1 MSDYTGNGPNV
12 PAMEKKWS
20 KLLEGIEDAKVKRC
34 TAIMLENQFND
45 CISRGEMI
53 NESGDINTV
62 MGLSTASSRAA
73 QYTGS
78 GDFHKIALPMVRR
91 TFPELIA
98 HDLVGV
104 QPLTAPIG
112 LAFALRFRAGNTSGS
127 YTGGAT
133 ELGYNTI
140 DPTYSG
146 SMATS
151 AAERLGSY
159 TAGGSSTTFEDSN
172 VGLGIGTGEAIKE
185 VQFTLEKKQVEAKS
199 RKLRSR
205 WSLEVAQD
213 LKAMHGLNIE
223 DEMMD
228 ILAYEIT
235 AEIDREIV
243 ASIRTAAAS
252 NTNSSTLSWTSSANF
267 DGRWEA
273 EKYRNLYNRVVRNAG
288 KIAVSTRRGPANFI
302 IADPTVCAALEGTSS
317 YTIAPVKG
325 NADTAKMGVAFIGT
339 MDGRFKLY
347 RDTFATNNEYLV
359 GYKGSSSYDAG
370 IIYLPY
376 VQLQAAKATFEDSFA
391 PTIGLM
397 SRYAVMDSMWAAS
410 NFYIRTIITGM
421 P

>member
-1 MSDYTGNGPNV
+1 MSEYNTNGPDIKQIV
-12 PAMEKKWS
+12 KKWDT
-20 KLLEGIEDAKVKRC
+20 LLEGIEDRRVKQS

-45 CISRGEMI
+45 LVNRGELIM
-53 NESGDINTV
+53 EAGDVNSV
-62 MGLSTASSRAA
+62 MGLGTSSSRSS
-73 QYTGS
+73 QYSTS

-104 QPLTAPIG
+104 QPMTAPIG
-112 LAFALRFRAGNTSGS
+112 LAFALRFRAGTTSGS
-127 YTGGAT
+127 YTAGQT
-133 ELGYNTI
+133 ELGYNNI

-159 TAGGSSTTFEDSN
+159 TPGGSSTTFEGTN

-185 VQFTLEKKQVEAKS
+185 VQFTLEKKQVEAQS

-223 DEMMD
+223 EEMMD

-243 ASIRTAAAS
+243 NALRAAAA
-252 NTNSSTLSWTSSANF
+252 TNSNSTTLSWTSSANF

-273 EKYRNLYNRVVRNAG
+273 EKYRNLYNRIVRNAA
-288 KIAVSTRRGPANFI
+288 KIAVSTRRGPGNFI
-302 IADPTVCAALEGTSS
+302 VADPTVSAALEGTSAF
-317 YTIAPVKG
+317 TIAPVKG
-325 NADTAKMGVAFIGT
+325 YIDTAKMGVAFIGT
-339 MDGRFKLY
+339 LDGRFKLY

-359 GYKGSSSYDAG
+359 GYRGSSSYDSG

-397 SRYAVMDSMWAAS
+397 SRYAIMDSMWGA
-410 NFYIRTIITGM
+410 NQFYIRNLITGM

>member
-1 MSDYTGNGPNV
+1 MSEYNTNGPDINQIV
-12 PAMEKKWS
+12 KKWDS
-20 KLLEGIEDAKVKRC
+20 LLEGIEDRRVKQS
-34 TAIMLENQFND
+34 TAVMLENQFND
-45 CISRGEMI
+45 LVNRGEMI
-53 NESGDINTV
+53 MEAGDVNSV
-62 MGLSTASSRAA
+62 MGLSTGSSRSS
-73 QYTGS
+73 QYTAS

-104 QPLTAPIG
+104 QPMTAPIG
-112 LAFALRFRAGNTSGS
+112 LAFALRFRAGTTSGS
-127 YTGGAT
+127 YTAGQT

-159 TAGGSSTTFEDSN
+159 TPGGASTTFEGTN

-185 VQFTLEKKQVEAKS
+185 VQFTLEKKQVEAQS

-223 DEMMD
+223 EEMMD

-235 AEIDREIV
+235 AEIDREII
-243 ASIRTAAAS
+243 ASLRTAAAS
-252 NTNSSTLSWTSSANF
+252 NTNSTTLSWTSSANF

-273 EKYRNLYNRVVRNAG
+273 EKYRNLYNRIVRNAA
-288 KIAVSTRRGPANFI
+288 KIAVSTRRGPGNFI
-302 IADPTVCAALEGTSS
+302 VADPTVSAALEGTSAF
-317 YTIAPVKG
+317 TIAPVKG
-325 NADTAKMGVAFIGT
+325 NIDTAKMGVAFIGT

-370 IIYLPY
+370 VIYLPY
-376 VQLQAAKATFEDSFA
+376 VQLQAAKATYEDSFA

-397 SRYAVMDSMWAAS
+397 SRYAVMGSMWGAEQ
-410 NFYIRTIITGM
+410 FYIRNIISNM

>member
-1 MSDYTGNGPNV
+1 MSEYNTNGPDIKQIV
-12 PAMEKKWS
+12 KKWDT
-20 KLLEGIEDAKVKRC
+20 LLEGIEDRRVKQS

-45 CISRGEMI
+45 LVNRGELIM
-53 NESGDINTV
+53 EAGDINSV
-62 MGLSTASSRAA
+62 MGLGTSSSRSS
-73 QYTGS
+73 QYSTS

-104 QPLTAPIG
+104 QPMTAPIG
-112 LAFALRFRAGNTSGS
+112 LAFALRFRAGTTSGS
-127 YTGGAT
+127 YTAGQT
-133 ELGYNTI
+133 ELGYNNI

-159 TAGGSSTTFEDSN
+159 TPGGASTTFEGTN

-185 VQFTLEKKQVEAKS
+185 VQFTLEKKQVEAQS

-223 DEMMD
+223 EEMMD

-243 ASIRTAAAS
+243 NALRAAAA
-252 NTNSSTLSWTSSANF
+252 TNSNSTTLSWTSSANF

-273 EKYRNLYNRVVRNAG
+273 EKYRNLYNRIVRNAA
-288 KIAVSTRRGPANFI
+288 KIAVSTRRGPGNFI
-302 IADPTVCAALEGTSS
+302 VADPTVSAALEGTSAF
-317 YTIAPVKG
+317 TIAPVKG
-325 NADTAKMGVAFIGT
+325 NIDTAKMGVAFIGT

-359 GYKGSSSYDAG
+359 GYRGSSSYDSG

-376 VQLQAAKATFEDSFA
+376 VQLQAAKATYEDSFA

-397 SRYAVMDSMWAAS
+397 SRYAIMDSMWGA
-410 NFYIRTIITGM
+410 NQFYIRNLITGM